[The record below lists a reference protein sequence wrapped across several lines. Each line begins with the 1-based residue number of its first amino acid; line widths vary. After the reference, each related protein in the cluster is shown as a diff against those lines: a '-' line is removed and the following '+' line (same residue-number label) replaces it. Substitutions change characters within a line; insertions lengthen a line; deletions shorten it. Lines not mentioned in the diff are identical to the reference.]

1 MTKIAQI
8 FRYPIKGLTPE
19 PLSSVTAIAGKALPL
34 DRAFALAHGS
44 TQYDPQNPQYLSPSK
59 FLMLKRNERLA
70 ALRSRYDDET
80 NTLVIERDG
89 KQVARGLI
97 DQPVGRKMIEQFF
110 AAYLGDEVR
119 GIPKLLRARDHSFA
133 DDPRQGVSLINISSI
148 RELERV
154 MGRHLDPLRFRGNLY
169 FDTGHPWEEFDWVD
183 REITITGPLGTVRL
197 KGFARTERCA
207 ATNVNPE
214 TGERDSQIPKALQ
227 SAFGHIDMGIYA
239 EVLNDGTL
247 TVGSD
252 ISVD

>member
-8 FRYPIKGLTPE
+8 FRYPVKGLTPE
-19 PLSSVTAIAGKALPL
+19 PLSSVVADTGKALPL

-44 TQYDPQNPQYLSPSK
+44 TQYDPQNPQYLAPSK

-70 ALRSRYDDET
+70 ALRSRYDDE
-80 NTLVIERDG
+80 NKTLIIERDG

-133 DDPRQGVSLINISSI
+133 DDPRPCLSLINISSL

-169 FDTGHPWEEFDWVD
+169 FDTGEPWDEFSWVGK
-183 REITITGPLGTVRL
+183 EIAVTGPLGTVRL
-197 KGFARTERCA
+197 KGISRIERCA

-214 TGERDSQIPKALQ
+214 TGDRDSQIPKALQ
-227 SAFGHIDMGIYA
+227 SAFGHIDLGIYA
-239 EVLNDGTL
+239 EVLSGGTM
-247 TVGSD
+247 TVGAD
-252 ISVD
+252 IGVE